1 MLLNISNFL
10 CEASK
15 DDSATAAWIATS
27 FPIIK
32 IVIVSIIALLSI
44 AMIVMSVMQKSES
57 NGMSA
62 LSGKSETF
70 YNKNKGSTLQGKM
83 KNATV
88 VIAVLILVLCV
99 TFLILHKIYEGYVG

>member
-44 AMIVMSVMQKSES
+44 AMIVMVVLQKSET
-57 NGMSA
+57 NGVSA
-62 LSGKSETF
+62 FTGKSDTF
-70 YNKNKGSTLQGKM
+70 YNKNKGATLQGRIRIL
-83 KNATV
+83 TIV
-88 VIAVLILVLCV
+88 DAVLVLVLCLV
-99 TFLILHKIYEGYVG
+99 YLILNKIFQGFI